1 MTLFSK
7 GMAMSTMNLVVPVSL
22 KAFFGFTRHPFPPSC
37 PPEPLFRSRAMESS
51 LQSAKDALASRLHV
65 LVTAPAGFGKSSFL
79 RLLLSEL
86 NPRDF
91 RPIRLTGQGL
101 GPMELVQKIADDL
114 GLETSFR
121 RTNAVKL
128 LGAGLKKLSAS
139 GPFPLVVLDEAQN
152 VLTPIIDQIRLVA
165 EETTPPL
172 VGMVLA
178 GDETFRRTL
187 SRQTNAPL
195 CGRLSVRVRVAAM
208 TVDESEAFIAH
219 AFKIAGMQNLLAPS
233 AAGAIHAASS
243 GSPRE
248 VGSIVSRSMVLALEK
263 QSRLLTD
270 EIVQEVLDERGK

>member
-1 MTLFSK
+1 
-7 GMAMSTMNLVVPVSL
+7 MSTATLAAPVSL

-37 PPEPLFRSRAMESS
+37 PPEPLYRSRAMDSA
-51 LQSAKDALASRLHV
+51 LKAAKDAIASRLHV

-79 RLLLSEL
+79 RLFLAEL

-91 RPIRLTGQGL
+91 RAVRLTGQGL
-101 GPMELVQKIADDL
+101 GPMELIQKIADDL
-114 GLETSFR
+114 GLETSIR

-128 LGAGLKKLSAS
+128 LAAGLKKLSAG

-152 VLTPIIDQIRLVA
+152 VPTPVIDQIRLVA
-165 EETTPPL
+165 EEATPAL

-187 SRQTNAPL
+187 SKQANAPL
-195 CGRLSVRVRVAAM
+195 SGRLSVRVRLGAM
-208 TVDESEAFIAH
+208 TVEETEAFIAH
-219 AFKIAGMQNLLAPS
+219 AFKTAGMQNILAPS
-233 AAGAIHAASS
+233 ASGAIHAASG

-248 VGSIVSRSMVLALEK
+248 VGSMVSRSMVLALEK
-263 QSRLLTD
+263 QSRLLTE